1 MVCET
6 APEFIFVKRYDYISD
21 MFTLGCTIYETYTG
35 RKLLSCSNNVLTY
48 KHAIESL
55 AAADYSGLPDDL
67 LRTQRTL
74 AFIRSMRVY
83 RSLAWF
89 SILALDSKRSA
100 ALRGLV
106 TVDPRR
112 RMGIRDF
119 LQSAYYNDIN
129 IRSIAFLGTLM
140 EKDESTKA
148 SFFKGFLTLLPN
160 FTPRIIQQKVIPP
173 LMIELKNLT
182 MAPFVLPLLFDM
194 TKHMTQKQFSTIV
207 FPHVR
212 SESPSLS
219 SHLPSFLR
227 MLARTCR
234 LIPYHTTQLLPLF
247 QQRDNFRILVILMEN
262 LELLLPKIAHDH
274 VVDAILPM
282 VCELLDTPTAN
293 VQDMVVRQIP
303 KIASMFEYTLFKQ
316 ALLPRL
322 VKLLIEPSPVRMN
335 AVICMSK
342 VRCSLSLPL
351 AICHC
356 LVSLARYR
364 LATHRYRCHFLSRY
378 STLSKRS

>member
-1 MVCET
+1 
-6 APEFIFVKRYDYISD
+6 

-89 SILALDSKRSA
+89 SILALASKRSA

-219 SHLPSFLR
+219 SYPPSFLP
-227 MLARTCR
+227 
-234 LIPYHTTQLLPLF
+234 PYAGAYLPSHTI
-247 QQRDNFRILVILMEN
+247 R
-262 LELLLPKIAHDH
+262 H
-274 VVDAILPM
+274 
-282 VCELLDTPTAN
+282 
-293 VQDMVVRQIP
+293 
-303 KIASMFEYTLFKQ
+303 SY
-316 ALLPRL
+316 
-322 VKLLIEPSPVRMN
+322 
-335 AVICMSK
+335 
-342 VRCSLSLPL
+342 
-351 AICHC
+351 CHC
-356 LVSLARYR
+356 FNN
-364 LATHRYRCHFLSRY
+364 ATTFAS
-378 STLSKRS
+378 SSS